1 MMKQTMMTMR
11 RWLAAC
17 GLAAAAVAAP
27 LHAEVL
33 DFEQLAPTALLG
45 GESLLD
51 SGYLFTALEGPF
63 TAAYG
68 LHSGTG
74 AVLDPFDPGTCD
86 VAACPGGG
94 TGKFYAGL
102 NDGGLQLSRADGKSF
117 SLSGLDFAFLA
128 PMPMTEPLSGQ
139 LLVSGTGAGGTSLAL
154 TLDFAGQDALGH
166 FQFSSAALS
175 AFSGIQFNQVVFSAC
190 LFIDGACVNSL
201 DQPAFNE
208 AQFALDNISVSAVP
222 EPSTWVM
229 LFAGLALLA
238 FQLARQRRAF
248 AGKPLLRGVLA
259 AALLAGAT
267 QGAQAEVISFHGD
280 TTGGPTYLRPDAS
293 GSGYDDWRG
302 EVAYRV
308 YDIDLKEYASMI
320 SFAAMCDFDCGIFVY
335 QGSFDPNQPFQHF
348 MGGADYYA
356 GYTSGMLNGHLL
368 AGHYSM
374 VVVGDST
381 PAFGAFAGVVA
392 ADAAFTV
399 SAVPEPSTW
408 MLLGAGLALLGLAR
422 CRGQWGRGL
431 RLGLTAVV
439 LMVGAT
445 QSARATVTIIDG
457 DTTFANSFDSPLSDT
472 WGQDV
477 HYDAYQISV
486 GADPTYKQGILV
498 ACEFDCVLFLYHS
511 AFDTKQSD
519 QNLYDSMSSRGGVQ
533 RIASHLDEG
542 ETYFLVVA
550 GRYDYDWGKYS
561 LLIGNPTPIN
571 ISAVPEPAEWGMLLG
586 GLGLVGALARRRQR
600 QA

>member
-33 DFEQLAPTALLG
+33 DFEHVAPTALLG

-51 SGYLFTALEGPF
+51 NGYLFTALEGPF

-74 AVLDPFDPGTCD
+74 AVLDPYDPGTCD
-86 VAACPGGG
+86 VTACPGGASG
-94 TGKFYAGL
+94 NFYAGL
-102 NDGGLQLSRADGKSF
+102 NDGGLQLSRTDGKAF

-128 PMPMTEPLSGQ
+128 PMPMIEPLSGQ
-139 LLVSGTGAGGTSLAL
+139 LLVSGTRSGGASVAL
-154 TLDFAGQDALGH
+154 LLDFAGQDALGH
-166 FQFSSAALS
+166 FQFSSAALD

-190 LFIDGACVNSL
+190 LFIDEACVNSL

-208 AQFALDNISVSAVP
+208 AQFALDNINVSAVP
-222 EPSTWVM
+222 EPSSWAM
-229 LFAGLALLA
+229 LFVGLALLGV
-238 FQLARQRRAF
+238 QLLRQRRTGAL
-248 AGKPLLRGVLA
+248 KPLLRSVLA

-267 QGAQAEVISFHGD
+267 QAAQAEVISFRGD
-280 TTGGPTYLRPDAS
+280 TTGGPTYLRTNDT
-293 GSGYDDWRG
+293 GTGYDDWRG
-302 EVAYRV
+302 AVAYRV

-335 QGSFDPNQPFQHF
+335 EGSFDPHQPFQHF

-381 PAFGAFAGVVA
+381 PEFGAFAGVVA

-408 MLLGAGLALLGLAR
+408 MLLGAGLALLAVTR

-431 RLGLTAVV
+431 RLGLAAAV

-445 QSARATVTIIDG
+445 QSARATVTVIDG
-457 DTTFANSFDSPLSDT
+457 DTTFADSFDSPLSDT
-472 WGQDV
+472 WGADV
-477 HYDAYQISV
+477 HYNAFKISV
-486 GADPTYKQGILV
+486 GPDWTYKQGILV
-498 ACEFDCVLFLYHS
+498 ACEFDCVLMLYHS
-511 AFDTKQSD
+511 AFDTKNSD
-519 QNLYDSMSSRGGVQ
+519 QNLYDLMARSGGVQ
-533 RIASHLDEG
+533 RISSHLDEG
-542 ETYFLVVA
+542 ETYFLVVT

-561 LLIGNPTPIN
+561 LLIGNPTAIS
-571 ISAVPEPAEWGMLLG
+571 ISAVPEPTEWGMLLG
-586 GLGLVGALARRRQR
+586 GLGLVGAIARRRR
-600 QA
+600 S

>member
-17 GLAAAAVAAP
+17 GLAAAAVAP

-63 TAAYG
+63 TAANG

-74 AVLDPFDPGTCD
+74 ALLDPFDPGTCD

-94 TGKFYAGL
+94 SGKFYAGL

-128 PMPMTEPLSGQ
+128 PMPMTESLSGQ
-139 LLVSGTGAGGTSLAL
+139 LLVSGTGAGGASLAL
-154 TLDFAGQDALGH
+154 SLDFAGQDALGH
-166 FQFSSAALS
+166 FQFSSAALN
-175 AFSGIQFNQVVFSAC
+175 AFSGVQFNQVVFSAC

-222 EPSTWVM
+222 EPSTWGM
-229 LFAGLALLA
+229 LLAGLALLA
-238 FQLARQRRAF
+238 FQLVRQRRARSLR
-248 AGKPLLRGVLA
+248 PLARGVLA

-267 QGAQAEVISFHGD
+267 QAAQAEVISFRGD
-280 TTGGPTYLRPDAS
+280 TTGGPTYQRPDQS
-293 GSGYDDWRG
+293 GTVFQDWRG
-302 EVAYRV
+302 DVAYRV
-308 YDIDLKEYASMI
+308 YDVNLQEYASNI
-320 SFAAMCDFDCGIFVY
+320 SFSVVCDFDCGIFVY
-335 QGSFDPNQPFQHF
+335 QGSFDPAAPLQGI
-348 MGGADYYA
+348 MGGSDSYA
-356 GYTSGMLNGHLL
+356 GNYSGMLNGHLI

-374 VVVGDST
+374 VVVGDSQSE
-381 PAFGAFAGVVA
+381 FGAFAGVVGA
-392 ADAAFTV
+392 NAAFTV

-408 MLLGAGLALLGLAR
+408 MLLGAGLALLALVR
-422 CRGQWGRGL
+422 SRGQWGRGL
-431 RLGLTAVV
+431 RLGLAAAA

-445 QSARATVTIIDG
+445 QAARAEITVIDG
-457 DTTFANSFDSPLSDT
+457 DTSFSRGFDSPLSKT
-472 WGQDV
+472 WGMDV
-477 HYDAYQISV
+477 HYDAYKISV
-486 GADPTYKQGILV
+486 GQDWTYKQGVLL
-498 ACEFDCVLFLYHS
+498 ACEFDCALFLYHGQ
-511 AFDTKQSD
+511 FDPKHSD
-519 QNLYDSMSSRGGVQ
+519 QHLYDSMSELGGVQ
-533 RIASHLDEG
+533 RLASHLDEG
-542 ETYFLVVA
+542 ETYFIVVA

-561 LLIGNPTPIN
+561 LLISNPTAIN

-586 GLGLVGALARRRQR
+586 GLGLVGAIARRRQR
-600 QA
+600 QG